1 MNVADLEVLYED
13 NHLLVVLKPAKIL
26 MQADKT
32 GDVSLL
38 EIAKQWLIEKYHK
51 PGNVFLGLVHRLD
64 RPVGGVVVFAKTSK
78 AASRLS
84 IQIRERTIQKSYLAV
99 IEGTLPETSAA
110 LTHYIKKR
118 PGNRRVHISD
128 QPMPDADF
136 ASLTYTV
143 LETLPQY
150 SLVQVELHT
159 GRHHQIRAQ
168 LASSGHPI
176 VGDHKYGAHQI
187 LPDKDLALFACQLG
201 FEHPTRHENMFFQ
214 SPPPATWP
222 WTLFSAVQLY
232 QPIIPVYPLENNAS

>member
-1 MNVADLEVLYED
+1 MRLPSLDVLYED
-13 NHLLVVLKPAKIL
+13 NHILVVLKPAGGL
-26 MQADKT
+26 MQGDQT

-38 EIAKQWLIEKYHK
+38 DLARQWLIEQYQK
-51 PGNVFLGLVHRLD
+51 PGNAFVGLVHRLD

-84 IQIRERTIQKSYLAV
+84 IQFRERAIQKSYLAV
-99 IEGTLPETSAA
+99 IEGALTPVSAT

-118 PGNRRVHISD
+118 PGNRRVHIFD
-128 QPMPDADF
+128 QPTPDADS

-150 SLVQVELHT
+150 SLVQVQLHT

-168 LASSGHPI
+168 LEHLGHPI

-187 LPDKDLALFACQLG
+187 LPDKDLALFAFQLG
-201 FEHPTRHENMFFQ
+201 FQHPTRQEKMLFQ
-214 SPPPATWP
+214 SPPPEKWP
-222 WTLFSAVQLY
+222 WTLFQAARLG
-232 QPIIPVYPLENNAS
+232 